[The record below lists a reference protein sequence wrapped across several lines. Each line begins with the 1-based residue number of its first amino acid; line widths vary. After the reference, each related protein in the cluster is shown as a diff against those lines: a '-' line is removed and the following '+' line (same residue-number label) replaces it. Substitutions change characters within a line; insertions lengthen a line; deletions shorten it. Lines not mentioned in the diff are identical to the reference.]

1 MCAMSLKIYVCFSE
15 SFCHSLKST
24 QLSTMS
30 LFSAVNRY
38 LVKTTQGRSLLSM
51 SSGVN
56 KVLPARNL
64 CLDLKYLEIA
74 PGRSIACGSLEGM
87 KPTVVYVPGS
97 AVEDCAM
104 GMNGLRQEAQDSL
117 IRLEIVVSSPS

>member
-1 MCAMSLKIYVCFSE
+1 
-15 SFCHSLKST
+15 
-24 QLSTMS
+24 MS
-30 LFSAVNRY
+30 LFLAVNRC
-38 LVKTTQGRSLLSM
+38 LVSTVKTQGRSLLSM

-56 KVLPARNL
+56 KVLLARNL
-64 CLDLKYLEIA
+64 SLDFKNLEIA
-74 PGRSIACGSLEGM
+74 PGRSITYRILEGM

>member
-1 MCAMSLKIYVCFSE
+1 MYFRKFLSYPTSP
-15 SFCHSLKST
+15 KST

-97 AVEDCAM
+97 AVEDCTM
-104 GMNGLRQEAQDSL
+104 NMNGLRQEAQDSL

>member
-1 MCAMSLKIYVCFSE
+1 MSLV
-15 SFCHSLKST
+15 
-24 QLSTMS
+24 
-30 LFSAVNRY
+30 SAVNRC
-38 LVKTTQGRSLLSM
+38 LVNTVKTQGRSLLSM

-56 KVLPARNL
+56 KVLLARNL
-64 CLDLKYLEIA
+64 SLDFKNLEIA
-74 PGRSIACGSLEGM
+74 PGRSITYRILEGM

-104 GMNGLRQEAQDSL
+104 NMNGLRQEAQDSL

>member
-1 MCAMSLKIYVCFSE
+1 MYVCISE

-30 LFSAVNRY
+30 LVSAVNRC
-38 LVKTTQGRSLLSM
+38 LVNTVKTQAQGRTLLPM

-56 KVLPARNL
+56 KVLLTRNL
-64 CLDLKYLEIA
+64 CLELKYLEVA
-74 PGRSIACGSLEGM
+74 PGRSITYMSLEGM